1 MKPNLQGMLK
11 QVQKMQEEMERVQ
24 QELSEKV
31 ITEESGGGLVK
42 ITMNGKKEVV
52 NITLE
57 KEIID
62 PSDPSILE
70 DLLIAAF
77 NKAIASAT
85 KMSEEELGKVTKGML
100 PPGMNI
106 PGF

>member
-11 QVQKMQEEMERVQ
+11 QVQKMQEEMEKVQ
-24 QELSEKV
+24 QELGEKV
-31 ITEESGGGLVK
+31 IIEESGGGLVK
-42 ITMNGKKEVV
+42 ISMNGKKEVV
-52 NITLE
+52 NISLE

-62 PSDPSILE
+62 PSDSSMLE

-77 NKAIASAT
+77 NKAIAAAT